1 MKIRLKNETRI
12 SFEKSKK
19 NGENMAFL
27 NALIVNFAVL
37 GIWYGVEYQEFGEL
51 QRRECDTIV
60 WFVYFIVLWWLFS
73 KKE

>member
-1 MKIRLKNETRI
+1 MKNGFHLK
-12 SFEKSKK
+12 KSKK

-27 NALIVNFAVL
+27 KALIVNFAVL

-51 QRRECDTIV
+51 QRRECDEIV

-73 KKE
+73 QKG